1 MALPSP
7 SLDASRAMSNF
18 TRISGPDGVGIRT
31 PFGKA
36 PSSFISNFSLVSLHI
51 ALHTPSGVFSVM
63 SMLIG
68 CCLMIAIQWYP
79 NSQFFL
85 PLLRLS
91 GELVISSEGCFTLK
105 DSAGS

>member
-51 ALHTPSGVFSVM
+51 ALHTPSCVQRHVHAYWVLLDDCDPMVPEFAIFPS
-63 SMLIG
+63 SFASFRRARHLI
-68 CCLMIAIQWYP
+68 
-79 NSQFFL
+79 
-85 PLLRLS
+85 
-91 GELVISSEGCFTLK
+91 
-105 DSAGS
+105 